1 LKITHNES
9 SPNPSNHKLG
19 LPTGRE

>member
-1 LKITHNES
+1 LKVTHHES